1 MDKQSKIVLI
11 SGPTASGKSNFA
23 VKIAKKIQGEI
34 INADSMQ
41 VYKILKILTARPN
54 KIEQKDIKHHLYGV
68 VDLNK
73 KFSTGQWLELTI
85 KKIKN
90 IKKKKKIPILVG
102 GTGLYFQS
110 LINGLVKIP
119 EIPLKFRNKVR
130 LMSKREGQKKFYK
143 KLLKLDPKVKDR
155 FDPNDMQRS
164 IRAYEIKSY
173 TDISM
178 YDWLARTESEF
189 KNSDFLKL
197 YIETKREKL
206 IERINLRTLNMINGG
221 AINEV
226 KKFLKLKIRKDQS
239 VNKVIGIAELTQ
251 YLNHEV
257 TLEEAKELISIKTRQ
272 YAKRQA
278 TWARTRMTSWKKIK
292 LTRIDDFLT
301 KLNKSLLKL
310 DQRAQLQL
318 DCPNG

>member
-54 KIEQKDIKHHLYGV
+54 KIEQKDINHHLYGV

-73 KFSTGQWLELTI
+73 KFSTGQWLDLAI

-143 KLLKLDPKVKDR
+143 KLLKLDPKVKDK
-155 FDPNDMQRS
+155 FDPNDTQRS

-178 YDWLARTESEF
+178 YDWLAKTKSEF
-189 KNSDFLKL
+189 KDSNFLKL

-257 TLEEAKELISIKTRQ
+257 TLDEAKELISIKTRQ

-292 LTRIDDFLT
+292 PTKIDGFIK

-310 DQRAQLQL
+310 DQ
-318 DCPNG
+318 

>member
-1 MDKQSKIVLI
+1 MDKQSKIILI
-11 SGPTASGKSNFA
+11 SGPTASGKTNFA
-23 VKIAKKIQGEI
+23 VKIAKKIRGEI
-34 INADSMQ
+34 INTDSMQ
-41 VYKILKILTARPN
+41 VYKNLKVLTARPN
-54 KIEQKDIKHHLYGV
+54 KLEQKDIKHHLYGF
-68 VDLNK
+68 VDLNE
-73 KFSTGQWLELTI
+73 KFSTGQWLELVV

-90 IKKKKKIPILVG
+90 IQQRKKIPILVG

-130 LMSKREGQKKFYK
+130 LISKRDGQKKFYK

-155 FDPNDMQRS
+155 FDPNDTQRS

-178 YDWLARTESEF
+178 YDWLSKTESEF

-292 LTRIDDFLT
+292 PTKIDNFIK

-310 DQRAQLQL
+310 DQ
-318 DCPNG
+318 

>member
-1 MDKQSKIVLI
+1 MDKQSKIILI
-11 SGPTASGKSNFA
+11 SGPTASGKSNLA
-23 VKIAKKIQGEI
+23 VRIAKKIQGEI

-41 VYKILKILTARPN
+41 VYKNLKILTARPD

-73 KFSTGQWLELTI
+73 KFSTGQWLELAI

-155 FDPNDMQRS
+155 FDPNDTQRS

-278 TWARTRMTSWKKIK
+278 TWARTRMTSWKKINP
-292 LTRIDDFLT
+292 TTIDDCIKT
-301 KLNKSLLKL
+301 TLNS
-310 DQRAQLQL
+310 
-318 DCPNG
+318 

>member
-1 MDKQSKIVLI
+1 MDKQSKIILI

-41 VYKILKILTARPN
+41 VYKKLKILTARPN
-54 KIEQKDIKHHLYGV
+54 KQEQKNIKHHLYGV
-68 VDLNK
+68 IDLNE
-73 KFSTGQWLELTI
+73 KFSTGQWLKSVI
-85 KKIKN
+85 KKIKD
-90 IKKKKKIPILVG
+90 IQKKKKIPILVG

-110 LINGLVKIP
+110 LIDGLVKIP
-119 EIPLKFRNKVR
+119 EIPLKFRNKIR
-130 LMSKREGQKKFYK
+130 LISKRDGQEKFYK
-143 KLLKLDPKVKDR
+143 KLLKLDPKIKDK
-155 FDPNDMQRS
+155 FDPNDTQRS
-164 IRAYEIKSY
+164 IRAYEVKSY
-173 TDISM
+173 TNVSM
-178 YDWLARTESEF
+178 YDWLTKTKSEF
-189 KNSDFLKL
+189 KDSDFLKL
-197 YIETKREKL
+197 HIETKREKL
-206 IERINLRTLNMINGG
+206 IERINLRTSSMINEG
-221 AINEV
+221 AVNEV

-257 TLEEAKELISIKTRQ
+257 TLDEAKELISIKTRQ

-292 LTRIDDFLT
+292 PTRIDDFIK

-310 DQRAQLQL
+310 DQ
-318 DCPNG
+318 

>member
-73 KFSTGQWLELTI
+73 KFSTGQWLELAI

-143 KLLKLDPKVKDR
+143 KLLKLDPKVKDK
-155 FDPNDMQRS
+155 FDPNDTQRS

-251 YLNHEV
+251 YLNDKT

-278 TWARTRMTSWKKIK
+278 TWARTRMTSWKKINP
-292 LTRIDDFLT
+292 TRIDDCIK

-310 DQRAQLQL
+310 DQ
-318 DCPNG
+318 

>member
-73 KFSTGQWLELTI
+73 KFSTGQWLELAI

-143 KLLKLDPKVKDR
+143 KLLKLDPKIKDK
-155 FDPNDMQRS
+155 FDPNDTQRS

-251 YLNHEV
+251 HLNHEV
-257 TLEEAKELISIKTRQ
+257 TLEEARELISIKTRQ
-272 YAKRQA
+272 YAKRQV

-292 LTRIDDFLT
+292 PTRMDDFIK
-301 KLNKSLLKL
+301 KLKKLLLKL
-310 DQRAQLQL
+310 DQ
-318 DCPNG
+318 

>member
-23 VKIAKKIQGEI
+23 VKVAKKIQGEI

-41 VYKILKILTARPN
+41 VYKNLKILTARPN

-73 KFSTGQWLELTI
+73 KFSTGQWLELVI

-143 KLLKLDPKVKDR
+143 KLLKLDPKIKDR
-155 FDPNDMQRS
+155 FDPNDTQRS

-178 YDWLARTESEF
+178 YDWLVRTESEF

-278 TWARTRMTSWKKIK
+278 TWARTRMKSWKKIK
-292 LTRIDDFLT
+292 PTRIDDFIK
-301 KLNKSLLKL
+301 KLK
-310 DQRAQLQL
+310 
-318 DCPNG
+318 

>member
-68 VDLNK
+68 VDLNE
-73 KFSTGQWLELTI
+73 KFSTGQWLELVI
-85 KKIKN
+85 KKIRN

-143 KLLKLDPKVKDR
+143 KLLKLDPKVKDK
-155 FDPNDMQRS
+155 FDPNDTQRS

-292 LTRIDDFLT
+292 PTRIDDFIK
-301 KLNKSLLKL
+301 KLK
-310 DQRAQLQL
+310 
-318 DCPNG
+318 

>member
-41 VYKILKILTARPN
+41 VYKNLKILTARPN

-73 KFSTGQWLELTI
+73 KFSTGQWLELAI

-90 IKKKKKIPILVG
+90 IKKKKKFPILVG

-155 FDPNDMQRS
+155 FDPNDTQRS

-178 YDWLARTESEF
+178 YDWLSKTKSEF

-226 KKFLKLKIRKDQS
+226 KKFLRLKIRKDQS

-257 TLEEAKELISIKTRQ
+257 TLDEAKELISIKTRQ

-292 LTRIDDFLT
+292 PTRIDDFIK
-301 KLNKSLLKL
+301 KLK
-310 DQRAQLQL
+310 
-318 DCPNG
+318 